1 MAKIDYNITVH
12 NEYEQQMF
20 TVTGAT
26 DNSGVVSEADAD
38 AAVQAFATALVSG
51 TDSPYPLEVVAI
63 HKVTTTTSDV
73 AL

>member
-1 MAKIDYNITVH
+1 MADIRYNVTVH

-51 TDSPYPLEVVAI
+51 TDSPYPLEIVAERKI
-63 HKVTTTTSDV
+63 TTTISDV